1 MAIWAMRACYYF
13 DFAFHSSTQV
23 HRVNEIGRHRLGYV
37 RLFSPQ
43 NRRFDRQL
51 DHNIQYNRNTFT
63 PVFDAVTSEGIS
75 DPLGMLSEAWNAT
88 FIIQQF
94 QITMQS
100 SSTTEKSIGC
110 MGCAKYGYWLHW
122 HQNMKSLS
130 RLVFNV
136 FNFEKS
142 YPGLIQMQQSSIC
155 TL

>member
-23 HRVNEIGRHRLGYV
+23 HRVNEIGRHHLGYV

-75 DPLGMLSEAWNAT
+75 DPLGMLSETWNVT
-88 FIIQQF
+88 CLIQQF

-100 SSTTEKSIGC
+100 SSTTTKSIGC
-110 MGCAKYGYWLHW
+110 MGCANMAIGYIGI
-122 HQNMKSLS
+122 K
-130 RLVFNV
+130 
-136 FNFEKS
+136 
-142 YPGLIQMQQSSIC
+142 I
-155 TL
+155 